1 MLGYLCAIP
10 LPHALGIASRWGV
23 AGLTISAGVSSWVEF
38 TLLRRSLNRR
48 IGATGLPPAYLVK
61 GWAAA
66 LVAAGIG
73 RALLLTVA
81 HRNPIVAALVV
92 LGAYGV
98 IYFAG
103 AFVLGLPEVRGILGM
118 FSRLR
123 ARSS

>member
-1 MLGYLCAIP
+1 
-10 LPHALGIASRWGV
+10 LPHLLGIESRWGV

-38 TLLRRSLNRR
+38 ALLRRTLNLR
-48 IGATGLPPAYLVK
+48 IGATGLAPSYLVK

-73 RALLLTVA
+73 RAVLTTVA
-81 HRNPIVAALVV
+81 HRNPIVAAVVV

-98 IYFAG
+98 SYFAG
-103 AFVLGLPEVRGILGM
+103 AFVLGLSEVRGLLGM

-123 ARSS
+123 ARS